1 MFFSYFASVVMVSL
15 ALYGL
20 WHIVRDIWNAYL
32 APRWDHAPRAS
43 LLMVVQNV
51 EQQVEGMI
59 RFLIRDIAADPAW
72 CDIVVVDYGSE
83 DITPS
88 ILDRLAR
95 ECPLLKVVHLAGC
108 SRPVSVGITFCQG
121 EVVYVLD
128 FVHRLKYD
136 QFMTAM
142 GTLTRKA

>member
-1 MFFSYFASVVMVSL
+1 MFFSYIASVVMLSL

-20 WHIVRDIWNAYL
+20 WHILRDIWNAYL
-32 APRWDHAPRAS
+32 APRWDTTPRAS
-43 LLMVVQNV
+43 LLMVVQNA
-51 EQQVEGMI
+51 EQQVEGMV
-59 RFLIRDIAADPAW
+59 RFLMRDIAGGPAW

-88 ILDRLAR
+88 ILDRLAA
-95 ECPLLKVVHLAGC
+95 ECPVLKVIHLAGC

-128 FVHRLKYD
+128 FVHRLKCD

-142 GTLTRKA
+142 GTLVRKI